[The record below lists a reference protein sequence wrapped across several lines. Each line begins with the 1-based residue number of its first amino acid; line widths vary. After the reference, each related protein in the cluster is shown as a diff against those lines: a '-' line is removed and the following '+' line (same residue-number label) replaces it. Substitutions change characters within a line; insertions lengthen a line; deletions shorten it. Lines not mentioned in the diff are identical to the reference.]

1 MKFHKM
7 NEQIAS
13 SFWDCRRRNA
23 QQVTGP
29 ACRQDPLD
37 MIGLAFGRAMPSLR
51 ISEKQGSSF
60 T

>member
-1 MKFHKM
+1 M

-23 QQVTGP
+23 QQVAGP
-29 ACRQDPLD
+29 AGRQDPLD
-37 MIGLAFGRAMPSLR
+37 MIALAFGRAMPSLR